1 MGRRLW
7 SVERLMTSLLLAAI
21 FKVAFPLLCI
31 IALIDVLTM
40 SRPRRVRMLR
50 RQGLTWAVIA
60 SRFNVSPSTVRRWSL
75 A

>member
-1 MGRRLW
+1 MI
-7 SVERLMTSLLLAAI
+7 STILLAI

-31 IALIDVLTM
+31 IALVDLLTM

-50 RQGLTWAVIA
+50 RQGLTWAAIA
-60 SRFNVSPSTVRRWSL
+60 SRFNVSPSTVRRWSF